1 MENITD
7 ILASGENDTTT
18 EPNITLITAV
28 FGGIIGI
35 IGAITTY
42 LLKSHIQRSSC
53 YSGKCFDC
61 VCVDDEEK
69 QEVERTLQRVRTE
82 KKRRESEQ
90 LEPIHQSLEEVR
102 VSIINEE
109 ENNENVYDKLNKEI
123 II

>member
-7 ILASGENDTTT
+7 ILASGNNNDTSI
-18 EPNITLITAV
+18 EPDITAITAI

-69 QEVERTLQRVRTE
+69 DEVERTLKRVRTE
-82 KKRRESEQ
+82 KKRRESQQ

-102 VSIINEE
+102 IQL
-109 ENNENVYDKLNKEI
+109 ENNENTYDRLDRSVTI
-123 II
+123 